1 MEERQGGLSA
11 VGLDLGTFAVKGV
24 MVIGGEVRR
33 ASVIT
38 AGRPIQAAR
47 ECLRTLFGA
56 DAPGRVLLG
65 LTGANAHLLARELG
79 AQPVLEI
86 QALARG
92 LSLAGILTDAVISL
106 GHENMYYL
114 EVGPRGAPNFF
125 NRNGQCAAGSGS
137 FWYQQATRLGFDDRG
152 LAELALAADSPI
164 RISGRCAIFA
174 KSDMTHAINQGA
186 TQSTVAAGLA
196 RTLAEMVLY
205 SVTQN
210 RAFDQVSVSVVGG
223 VANNPAVLRFLRE
236 GIGEDRLVVPPHHE
250 HLVALG
256 AAGDGPEVDLGAIDF
271 DAILSRPYVPSSP
284 LPPLDPHR
292 VRYLPDLS
300 GVADQLEV
308 SEVYLGVDCGSVST
322 KCMLLDRAGKV
333 IGGIYLPTAGR
344 PALQVLELMRQIRE
358 QFGDRL
364 AGSTIVA
371 CTTGSGR
378 FLSQKTIGAEYA
390 VDEITCQAEGVKYL
404 CGDADDLA
412 IIEIGGEDSKFLQL
426 KAGVLHDYR
435 MNPVCAAGTGTF
447 LENLAGLLGIDV
459 ATEFSPQAFA
469 ARYALDLGD
478 TCTIL
483 SQSTLASAASQ
494 GLPLP
499 EQLASLAYS
508 SARNYL
514 RKTAE
519 NRTLEGR
526 VIFTGATARN
536 HALAAAMAVEVGQD
550 IIVPPSPELTG
561 ALGSALMARRLH
573 QRGIAG
579 DNKFPGLD
587 QLRGFSRSQRKCSVN
602 CDHGHHCML
611 DVLTFADGA
620 TVLYGDRCGRYSG
633 LETRRAARQVRL
645 PDFAAARNELFA
657 QVRVNEAGPTVGIA
671 RAGLFY
677 DHYPF
682 WAAFLR
688 ELGLRVVVSSVN
700 SDQALLEGKR
710 RLDGEMCYPLE
721 VLVGHY
727 QALLDQG
734 VDYLFVPEVVD
745 EEPLPWAAGWP
756 RGFTCPLLQTIR
768 GTVVATVNPPP
779 DKLLYAQLNYRRGR
793 RAIREQLR
801 PMAEQVLRDAYA
813 EARLRRAVAAAYRE
827 QEIFDRAM
835 EREGQRVVE
844 SLPELVKEDKIA
856 AVFLG
861 RLYTVY
867 DEEAAKRS
875 LRYARQAGIAAL
887 PQEFLLSY
895 LQGWYEGRIM
905 TNRFG
910 RREEFQ
916 REFDAFLDRVHHIY
930 PAQTQRILSAA
941 FVARYLNQRRDGSF
955 PVLYTVLQDPFKC
968 GPNAMLRHYLDM
980 VSPSLRLT
988 MDEHTAPAGMVTRL
1002 EAFKN
1007 TCRSRDRL
1015 ILPTVLSSRT
1025 LPLPELDRRILVP
1038 EPSPHARIFAALF
1051 RRLGLEAEM
1060 LPRSPDPDMSLARR
1074 YVNGDECLPLIQN
1087 LQDFLAY
1094 LQTYDG
1100 DRLTFFQGGAW
1111 GPCRYGLYAPTQ
1123 ALLLNRAGY
1132 GDRKV
1137 CSLTLADTL
1146 KRFGIGATAAA
1157 FDGLLAIDALYKML
1171 LATRP
1176 YEYQPGA
1183 AQACFDRWAAEL
1195 DAALVNLPLSLG
1207 RVVSGTH
1214 LWPLEEVLRGAG
1226 SAFAAIR
1233 KPSAPRPRI
1242 VISGE
1247 FYVRLDDRSNQ
1258 DLIRKV
1264 EEAGG
1269 EASLAPASELFQFAA
1284 HVNLREAS
1292 ELYQQT
1298 REPVQLIRQLAFKGM
1313 ASLARR
1319 DERRIAAAAHAV
1331 EHEPDPVEIARLA
1344 GPYVSGHYGGE
1355 PPMTI
1360 GRPYALARRR
1370 EVHGVIFVAPFNC
1383 LPGSIVEA
1391 QINRMRRDIGLP
1403 MVALYYDGKDNPNRE
1418 EFIRGLVYQ
1427 AGEMAGMT
1435 TAD

>member
-1 MEERQGGLSA
+1 MVARQGKLPA
-11 VGLDLGTFAVKGV
+11 VGLDMGTFAVKGA
-24 MVIGGEVRR
+24 MVTGEAVRR
-33 ASVIT
+33 ASVPT
-38 AGRPIQAAR
+38 AGRPVEAAR
-47 ECLRTLFGA
+47 ECLRELFSDQVSGQV
-56 DAPGRVLLG
+56 RLG
-65 LTGANAHLLARELG
+65 LTGANAHLLASELG
-79 AQPVLEI
+79 ARPVLEME
-86 QALARG
+86 ALARG
-92 LSLAGILTDAVISL
+92 LSLAAVSADAVISL

-114 EVGPRGAPNFF
+114 EIGPGGTPSFF

-137 FWYQQATRLGFDDRG
+137 FWYQQATRMGFDDRG
-152 LAELALAADSPI
+152 LAELALTADSPI

-174 KSDMTHAINQGA
+174 KSDMTHAINEGA

-196 RTLAEMVLY
+196 RTLAEMVLH
-205 SVTQN
+205 SVAQN
-210 RAFDQVSVSVVGG
+210 RAFGRARVAVVGG

-236 GIGEDRLVVPPHHE
+236 GIGEDRLVIAPHHE

-256 AAGDGPEVDLGAIDF
+256 AAGDGLEVDLGDIDF
-271 DAILSRPYVPSSP
+271 NAVLSRPYVPTSP
-284 LPPLDPHR
+284 LPPLDPGR
-292 VRYLPDLS
+292 VHYLPDLT
-300 GVADQLEV
+300 GAADQLDV
-308 SEVYLGVDCGSVST
+308 SCVYLGVDCGSVST
-322 KCMLLDRAGKV
+322 KCVLLDRAGTL

-344 PALQVLELMRQIRE
+344 PALQVLELIRRVRE
-358 QFGDRL
+358 QFGERL

-378 FLSQKTIGAEYA
+378 FLSQKTIAAEYA
-390 VDEITCQAEGVKYL
+390 VDEISCQAEGVKYL
-404 CGDADDLA
+404 CGGDDDLA

-447 LENLAGLLGIDV
+447 LENLAGLLGIDI
-459 ATEFSPQAFA
+459 ATQFSAQAFA
-469 ARYALDLGD
+469 AAYALDLGD
-478 TCTIL
+478 ICTLL
-483 SQSTLASAASQ
+483 SQSALASAASQ

-536 HALAAAMAVEVGQD
+536 HALAAAMAAEVGQE
-550 IIVPPSPELTG
+550 ITVPPSPELTG
-561 ALGSALMARRLH
+561 ALGSALMARNYHR
-573 QRGIAG
+573 RGIAG
-579 DNKFPGLD
+579 DNAFPGLD
-587 QLRGFSRSQRKCSVN
+587 QLRQFSRDQRKCSAR
-602 CDHGHHCML
+602 CEHGHHCLL
-611 DVLTFADGA
+611 DVLTFADGT

-633 LETRRAARQVRL
+633 LETRRAARQDRL
-645 PDFAAARNELFA
+645 PDFAAARNDLFA
-657 QVRVNEAGPTVGIA
+657 QVKVNETGPTVGVA

-682 WAAFLR
+682 WAAFLS
-688 ELGLRVVVSSVN
+688 ELGLRVVVSAVN

-710 RLDGEMCYPLE
+710 RLDTEMCYPLE

-745 EEPLPWAAGWP
+745 EEPLPWAVAWP

-768 GTVVATVNPPP
+768 GTVQATVNPPP
-779 DKLLYAQLNYRRGR
+779 GKLLYAQLNYRRGR

-801 PMAEQVLRDAYA
+801 PIVRQVLGGEYS
-813 EARLRRAVAAAYRE
+813 EARLRRAVAAAYQE
-827 QEIFDRAM
+827 QETFDRAM

-844 SLPELVKEDKIA
+844 SLPALVGEDNIA

-875 LRYARQAGIAAL
+875 LRYARQAGVVAL

-895 LQGWYEGRIM
+895 LQGWYEGRIA
-905 TNRFG
+905 TSRFG
-910 RREEFQ
+910 PREEFQ
-916 REFDAFLDRVHHIY
+916 REFESFLDRVHHIY
-930 PAQTQRILSAA
+930 PAQAQRILSAA
-941 FVARYLNQRRDGSF
+941 FVARYLNQRRDGNF
-955 PVLYTVLQDPFKC
+955 PILHTVLQDPFKC

-980 VSPSLRLT
+980 VSPGLRLT

-1015 ILPTVLSSRT
+1015 VLPTVLSSRT
-1025 LPLPELDRRILVP
+1025 LSLPELDCRVLVP
-1038 EPSPHARIFAALF
+1038 EPSPHARVFAALF
-1051 RRLGLEAEM
+1051 RRLGVEAEM

-1074 YVNGDECLPLIQN
+1074 HVNGDECLPLIQN
-1087 LQDFLAY
+1087 VQDFLAY
-1094 LQTYDG
+1094 LESHDG
-1100 DRLTFFQGGAW
+1100 DRLAFFQGGAW

-1123 ALLLNRAGY
+1123 ALLLNRAGH
-1132 GDRKV
+1132 GDRKI

-1146 KRFGIGATAAA
+1146 KRFGLGAAAGA

-1176 YEYQPGA
+1176 YEREPGA
-1183 AQACFDRWAAEL
+1183 AQACFDRWAAQL
-1195 DAALVNLPLSLG
+1195 DAVLVKLPASPRLLVNG
-1207 RVVSGTH
+1207 AH
-1214 LWPLEEVLRGAG
+1214 LRPIEGLLRGAG
-1226 SAFAAIR
+1226 SEFAAIR
-1233 KPSAPRPRI
+1233 GPAAPRPRI

-1264 EEAGG
+1264 EQAGG
-1269 EASLAPASELFQFAA
+1269 EVSLSPASELFQFAA
-1284 HVNLREAS
+1284 HVNLREAR
-1292 ELYQQT
+1292 ELYRQT
-1298 REPVQLIRQLAFKGM
+1298 REPVQLIRQLGFKGM
-1313 ASLARR
+1313 DSLARR
-1319 DERRIAAAAHAV
+1319 DERRIAAAAHAA
-1331 EHEPDPVEIARLA
+1331 EHEPDPVEITRLA
-1344 GPYVSGHYGGE
+1344 GPYVSAHYGGE

-1391 QINRMRRDIGLP
+1391 QINRMRHDIGVP

-1427 AGEMAGMT
+1427 ARELAGMA
-1435 TAD
+1435 AD